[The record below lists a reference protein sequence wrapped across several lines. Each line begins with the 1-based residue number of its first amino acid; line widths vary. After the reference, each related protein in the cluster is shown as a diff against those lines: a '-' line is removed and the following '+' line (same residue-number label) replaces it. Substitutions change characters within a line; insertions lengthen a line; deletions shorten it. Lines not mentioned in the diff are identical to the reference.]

1 MSFRKEK
8 KFRLTLYDFNKL
20 QSSLIEKG
28 METMYEPRKINSL
41 YFDTLSLQSFSDSE
55 EGTLPR
61 KKIRVRWYND
71 YEKLTIEKKISSVEG
86 RYKTTKQFK
95 KNLSPEHLLFERF
108 FDDHY
113 GITYPILIVSYIR
126 YYFQFNSMR
135 VTFDKNITYQ
145 YLQSISKRIY
155 KDPERVMEIKIPINC
170 TDDYIERYIPYQ
182 TSRFSKYSR
191 GILFST
197 GKLNE
202 F

>member
-8 KFRLTLYDFNKL
+8 KFRLTSFDFNKL

-28 METMYEPRKINSL
+28 MKTIYEPRKRNSL
-41 YFDTLSLQSFSDSE
+41 YFDTLGLQSFSDSE

-95 KNLSPEHLLFERF
+95 KLLSPKHLLFERF
-108 FDDHY
+108 FDNHY
-113 GITYPILIVSYIR
+113 GIIHPILIVSYIR
-126 YYFQFNSMR
+126 YYFHFNSMR

-145 YLQSISKRIY
+145 YLQGISKRIY